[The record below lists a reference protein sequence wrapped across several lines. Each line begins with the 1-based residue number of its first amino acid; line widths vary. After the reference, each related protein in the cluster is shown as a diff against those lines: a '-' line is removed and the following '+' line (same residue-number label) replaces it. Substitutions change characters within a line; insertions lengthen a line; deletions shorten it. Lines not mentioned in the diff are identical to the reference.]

1 MLNQESLIEASKEG
15 DDEKVALLLN
25 DENSKEEETFDLT
38 SGLLF
43 SADEGHDKVVK
54 IFLDHG
60 VNINNK
66 GQQDGMF
73 LNKTS
78 LMRAAASGHF
88 STVNLL
94 LERGADIDLQDS
106 HGTTAMMRAAERN
119 NPDVVSL
126 LLRKGANKNLK
137 TLGKVVKDQG
147 LTAYEKAEQNG
158 CVSVLKIF
166 SICDV

>member
-1 MLNQESLIEASKEG
+1 MLKQESLFEASREG
-15 DDEKVALLLN
+15 DDEKVASLLN
-25 DENSKEEETFDLT
+25 NRNSNEEETYDLT

-66 GQQDGMF
+66 GQQEGMF
-73 LNKTS
+73 LNKTA

-94 LERGADIDLQDS
+94 LERGSDIDLQDS
-106 HGTTAMMRAAERN
+106 HGTTAMMRASERN
-119 NPDVVSL
+119 NPDIVSL

-137 TLGKVVKDQG
+137 TAGNECFVVMYWQQST
-147 LTAYEKAEQNG
+147 LSLFAA
-158 CVSVLKIF
+158 SWF
-166 SICDV
+166 W